1 MSYAN
6 YAELIREPKDRLDL
20 LRAMVTVIDN
30 FGTGEQ
36 KDIFHFCYLREGF
49 TFHDVKRLVTN
60 EDKWRDVCRWFRVNC
75 YIINDLHTEE
85 VYENDLSSSFARCP
99 VQ

>member
-6 YAELIREPKDRLDL
+6 FAELIHDPRDRLDL
-20 LRAMVTVIDN
+20 LRAMVTVLDN
-30 FGTGEQ
+30 FGTNEQ

-85 VYENDLSSSFARCP
+85 VYESDLSSSFARCP
-99 VQ
+99 IQ

>member
-6 YAELIREPKDRLDL
+6 FAELIQDPKDRLDL

-85 VYENDLSSSFARCP
+85 VYEHDLSSSFARCP
-99 VQ
+99 IQ